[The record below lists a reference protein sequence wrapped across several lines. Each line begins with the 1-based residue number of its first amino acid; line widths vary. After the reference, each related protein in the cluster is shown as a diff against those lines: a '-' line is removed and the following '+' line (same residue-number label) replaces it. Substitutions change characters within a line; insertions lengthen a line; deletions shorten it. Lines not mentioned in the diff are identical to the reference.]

1 MTQRLDGPC
10 GAVLG
15 SGGVEPHPCIPGL
28 TQKCLQILSES
39 RLVDDA
45 LGQNTGLLESYRP
58 RLRAH
63 GVVTRSKDVNKTE
76 LTSRLVPCAALP
88 PGTTQAPAIRIA
100 PCIRHWQC
108 PRSGADNAERW
119 GALCP
124 TSLHSEV
131 AESGRNPHL
140 PLACVLNAVLGVP
153 STPGSK
159 AQLPSSQGLWG
170 SVVMEASGRQECAS
184 PRRALLFLVLL
195 C

>member
-1 MTQRLDGPC
+1 MVPVGPSW
-10 GAVLG
+10 AVEGL
-15 SGGVEPHPCIPGL
+15 SHIPASL
-28 TQKCLQILSES
+28 ASTQKCLQILSES

-58 RLRAH
+58 RLQAH

-119 GALCP
+119 GAFCP

-131 AESGRNPHL
+131 AESGPNPHL

-159 AQLPSSQGLWG
+159 AQLSSSQGLWG
-170 SVVMEASGRQECAS
+170 SG
-184 PRRALLFLVLL
+184 ALL
-195 C
+195 